1 MVISMINYM
10 NNHDIV
16 VIDSA
21 LEGAKCQEITM
32 KEYIGK

>member
-1 MVISMINYM
+1 M
-10 NNHDIV
+10 NQMDDII